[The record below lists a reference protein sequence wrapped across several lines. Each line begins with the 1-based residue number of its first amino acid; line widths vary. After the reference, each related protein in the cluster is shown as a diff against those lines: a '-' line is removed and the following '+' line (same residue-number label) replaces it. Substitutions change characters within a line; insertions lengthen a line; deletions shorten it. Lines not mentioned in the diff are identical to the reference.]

1 MSSFIDLPHKDKNFV
16 EKIEKLFNQQITNIT
31 DLNEIFFQGKTR
43 FFDII
48 DKNYKKEGEEFV
60 KIFNNLKE
68 LILNIENILI
78 KPEIPLLK
86 TGTRKINLKLTRKEV
101 ALLFILSFFNLI
113 NLNQKNL
120 SSTNLFSVYEVV
132 FFPHGSSFEFGRC
145 FLNYLTI
152 IGTWLSENNPILDE
166 KIVYIRGSI
175 NFDDEI
181 FKKETKLCDIK
192 IYPEGSLFDG
202 NDSYFVDFA
211 NMYIGGGVLNGG
223 NVQEEI
229 LFAVQPEAIVSMLF
243 MEVMNDNDA
252 IRIDNTIVYS
262 EYSGYGGSFKFAKS
276 AINLNDLNSIKR
288 NKFIAIDASARY
300 QSQKY
305 EYDYRFGYGYI
316 SKKLINRD
324 LHKAFVGFNLIN
336 FYQKEKDTT
345 YEKIPEDTKIPEEEN
360 KDKNNIDKK
369 SIATGNWGCGIFGG
383 DHELKFFQQWIAAS
397 FAGVERLDYFSFGA
411 KEMLQLTNK
420 LDKIKQKYINAN
432 KLYEDL
438 ITKKL
443 SEGEVLNILL
453 N

>member
-1 MSSFIDLPHKDKNFV
+1 MSSFRDLPHKDKNFV
-16 EKIEKLFNQQITNIT
+16 EKVEKLFNQPITNIT
-31 DLNEIFFQGKTR
+31 DLNRIFFQGKTS

-78 KPEIPLLK
+78 KPESPLLK
-86 TGTRKINLKLTRKEV
+86 TGTGKINLKLTRKEV

-262 EYSGYGGSFKFAKS
+262 KYSGYGGSFKFAKS

-288 NKFIAIDASARY
+288 NKFIAIDASAGY

-316 SKKLINRD
+316 SKELINRD

-336 FYQKEKDTT
+336 FYQKEKDAAC
-345 YEKIPEDTKIPEEEN
+345 ENIPEDTKINEEEN
-360 KDKNNIDKK
+360 KGKNNIDEK

>member
-1 MSSFIDLPHKDKNFV
+1 MSSFIDLPHKDKNFI
-16 EKIEKLFNQQITNIT
+16 EKIEKLFNQEITNIT
-31 DLNEIFFQGKTR
+31 DLNKIFFQGKTT

-48 DKNYKKEGEEFV
+48 DKNYKREGEEFV
-60 KIFNNLKE
+60 KIFSNLRD

-86 TGTRKINLKLTRKEV
+86 TGTPKTNLKLTRKEV

-120 SSTNLFSVYEVV
+120 NSTNLFSVYEVL
-132 FFPHGSSFEFGRC
+132 FFPYGSSLEFGRC

-262 EYSGYGGSFKFAKS
+262 KYSGYGGRFKFSES

-288 NKFIAIDASARY
+288 NKFIAIDASALY
-300 QSQKY
+300 KYGKY
-305 EYDYRFGYGYI
+305 EFGNEYI
-316 SKKLINRD
+316 SKEMINRD
-324 LHKAFVGFNLIN
+324 IHKAFVGFNLIN
-336 FYQKEKDTT
+336 FYQKGKDATC
-345 YEKIPEDTKIPEEEN
+345 EKISEDTQNNEEQK
-360 KDKNNIDKK
+360 KDKKNIDEK

-411 KEMLQLTNK
+411 KQMMQLFIK
-420 LDKIKQKYINAN
+420 LDEIKQKYINAN

-438 ITKKL
+438 INKQL
-443 SEGEVLNILL
+443 IEGEILNILL